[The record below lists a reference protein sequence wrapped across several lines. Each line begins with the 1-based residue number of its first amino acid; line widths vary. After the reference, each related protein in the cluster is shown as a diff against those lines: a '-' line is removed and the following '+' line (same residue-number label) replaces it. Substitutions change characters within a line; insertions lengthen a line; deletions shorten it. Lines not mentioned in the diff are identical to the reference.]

1 MGRSGKG
8 MSTSLMLRTRSRSTK
23 KHKARTSNNEVSTQ
37 YFMRIIEEFK
47 DILSL
52 WYRKIQVKNYSTEAY
67 FSYIDNFMS

>member
-8 MSTSLMLRTRSRSTK
+8 MSTSLMLRTRSRLTK
-23 KHKARTSNNEVSTQ
+23 KDKARTSNNEVSTQ